1 MMSRGLLEV
10 ESELR
15 VASDRIL
22 KSLEQLD
29 SLENEKRHLKPD
41 SARFQTLAREIERLA
56 ADIFAQSHAQQ
67 RLGEKA
73 KVEAARTGEEPAS
86 IAETERMR
94 DISVILAEWRDA
106 ERRLTTASPDSAEH
120 ALAVADVAR
129 LRDEYQ
135 AAYSAGEHESKS

>member
-1 MMSRGLLEV
+1 LEV

-29 SLENEKRHLKPD
+29 SLENEKRTLKPD
-41 SARFQTLAREIERLA
+41 SARFQTLAKEIERLA

-67 RLGEKA
+67 RLGERA
-73 KVEAARTGEEPAS
+73 KVEAATTGETPAS
-86 IAETERMR
+86 INETEKMR

-106 ERRLTTASPDSAEH
+106 ERRLTSAAADSAEH